1 MAAQKL
7 RRETKRREKREI
19 EENEREKERERQER
33 QLAALRVKE
42 EQEQQGCDSIDI
54 YYFGWGNVRDTAS
67 VRQDD
72 LSRQ

>member
-19 EENEREKERERQER
+19 EENERGKERER